1 MRIWEFR
8 SWMDRLKKYYYL
20 TKPGIIRGN
29 LITAA
34 AGFLFAS
41 KGNVDLGLL
50 AATLAGIGLL
60 IASACVSN
68 NYIDRDIDAKM
79 ARTKKRSLVTGE
91 ISAKQALIF
100 ASILGASAFGLIA
113 SYVNW
118 LTFFLGLIAYVDY
131 IVLYGWTKRRSI
143 HATLVGTVAGA
154 MPITAGYTA
163 ASNSFDAAALLLFLI
178 LVLWQMPHFYAIGIY
193 RGREYKAAKIPVLP
207 LVHGNLAAK
216 RQIIFYIL
224 GFILLSG
231 LLSSLGYTGTIYL
244 FVVTIAGFWWLWQ
257 GLQGFKASD
266 DLRWARKMFGV
277 SLVVL
282 LVFSIMIS
290 LDSLPGV
297 K

>member
-1 MRIWEFR
+1 
-8 SWMDRLKKYYYL
+8 MDRLKKYYYL